1 MHEPQSYAQ
10 AIESEDRKQWEQAM
24 DREYKSILQND
35 VWELVKLPP
44 GRKVVG
50 SRWVYKIKQGGLYKA
65 RFVVKGYSQ
74 RPGFDYDETFAPVA
88 RFASVRT
95 VLSIAAGRSMH
106 VHQMDVDTA
115 FQLSKLKEEIYI
127 QQPEGYVVPGM
138 EDHVLR
144 LNKSLYGLKQ
154 SALVWFNYITSVLQ
168 TLGFQKCQSDYG
180 IFVRFTNGK
189 PMYIVLYVDD
199 LLIASEDEQEVA
211 ALKCELAK
219 RFEMKDLGPVKRFLG
234 IQVERGMFNGRL
246 GMKLQQA
253 DYIRTVL
260 ERHGMENCN
269 PVSTPL
275 DSSVK
280 LTKTMP
286 ETDKSVDQMEYQQLI
301 GEISFAAI
309 ATRPDVAFA
318 ASHLAQFNCDPCQR
332 HMAAAKR
339 VLRYLKGTMSL
350 GIVYYQQKVSSAR
363 PHAVYSDEVGY
374 SDADWAGDVDSRRS
388 TTGYVV
394 LLNGGPIAC

>member
-1 MHEPQSYAQ
+1 M
-10 AIESEDRKQWEQAM
+10 
-24 DREYKSILQND
+24 
-35 VWELVKLPP
+35 
-44 GRKVVG
+44 
-50 SRWVYKIKQGGLYKA
+50 
-65 RFVVKGYSQ
+65 
-74 RPGFDYDETFAPVA
+74 
-88 RFASVRT
+88 
-95 VLSIAAGRSMH
+95 
-106 VHQMDVDTA
+106 
-115 FQLSKLKEEIYI
+115 
-127 QQPEGYVVPGM
+127 
-138 EDHVLR
+138 
-144 LNKSLYGLKQ
+144 
-154 SALVWFNYITSVLQ
+154 
-168 TLGFQKCQSDYG
+168 
-180 IFVRFTNGK
+180 NGK

-246 GMKLQQA
+246 DMKLHQA
-253 DYIRTVL
+253 DYLHTVL

-286 ETDKSVDQMEYQQLI
+286 ETDKSVDQTEYQQLI

-394 LLNGGPIAC
+394 LLNGGPIAWKSCRQSTVALSTMEAEYMALTDAAKEIKWWVVELRPWL